1 MPRYDNHLWNN
12 FFTQQ
17 KDLYSDISNQNPDVA
32 LGLYG
37 EEARLKGS
45 VGGILSASGSD
56 VGGTFNK
63 SPLFGVSSDFAT
75 KRISARQRFQSERL
89 NRLLGL
95 SSTMSSSLSSFENL
109 KLGYAGLDF
118 QKEQAN
124 TFNWAELMPDINFGI
139 NL

>member
-1 MPRYDNHLWNN
+1 MPRYDNQLWNN
-12 FFTQQ
+12 LLMQQ
-17 KDLYSDISNQNPDVA
+17 RSLYSDVESQNPDVA

-63 SPLFGVSSDFAT
+63 APLFGISSDFAT
-75 KRISARQRFQSERL
+75 KRINARQRFQSERL
-89 NRLLGL
+89 NRLIGL

-109 KLGYAGLDF
+109 KLGYANLDF
-118 QKEQAN
+118 QKDQAN